1 MKLDCQLDLQHHLIE
16 VLNKSSKSKIQF
28 FLLSKTWNYLWMQS
42 FLSIHKYN
50 KRISEEKIYY
60 ESRWNAL
67 NKDGG
72 ADNYISKTKN
82 LS

>member
-1 MKLDCQLDLQHHLIE
+1 MKLDCQLDLQDHLIE
-16 VLNKSSKSKIQF
+16 VLNKSSKLKLQF
-28 FLLSKTWNYLWMQS
+28 FLPSKTWNYLWMQS

-60 ESRWNAL
+60 ELRWNAL
-67 NKDGG
+67 NKGG
-72 ADNYISKTKN
+72 GTDNYISKTKN